1 MVERSEEH
9 RASQGSESPGD
20 LVWGK
25 NGLSMA
31 LAELPRLPPLRFRGA
46 CQRVCRDGGRLLAL
60 CVLPPRRGPNAGSPS
75 ELVAVLG
82 DDARSRIGLL
92 CMELPETRSYPAL
105 TADLPEAQAFE
116 RELFEQHGIEPQ
128 GHPWLKPLR
137 EHADLAP
144 PSKGERTGLRPHP
157 FFRVEGTGIH
167 EVAVGPVHAG
177 VIEPGHFRFQCHGE
191 IVRHLEIQ
199 LGYQHRGAESLLL
212 RSLPARRL
220 VVAESIA
227 GDTAVGHALAYCKGI
242 EALSATDVPLYAQA
256 VRGIALELERVANH
270 VGDLGALCND
280 VGYLPGASWFGRL
293 RGEFL
298 NLLMELSG
306 NRFGR
311 SLLRPGGI
319 RFGLCAEKRK
329 DFLDRL
335 ASAERDL
342 KDTAELTFDTP
353 TICSRF
359 EHTGVVTHE
368 VAQTLGLVGPVAR
381 ASACDRDVRRDH
393 PFGIYRFVHIPVA
406 LVDSGDVMARALV
419 RWLETQRSITFLRE
433 QLTELPEE
441 VLFVESAPFRA
452 EAVVVSM
459 VEGWRGEIVHIAT
472 TDRDGRLAGYKIVDP
487 SFHNWFGLA
496 MALRG
501 DQISDF
507 PLCNKSFNLSYAGH
521 DL

>member
-1 MVERSEEH
+1 MVELSGENQGQR
-9 RASQGSESPGD
+9 GSENSSS

-25 NGLSMA
+25 NGLRLE
-31 LAELPRLPPLRFRGA
+31 LAELPRLPPLPFRSA
-46 CQRVCRDGGRLLAL
+46 CCRVCSDGGRLLAL
-60 CVLPPRRGPNAGSPS
+60 CTLPPCEGPSSGSPP
-75 ELVAVLG
+75 ELLAVLG
-82 DDARSRIGLL
+82 EDARSRIGLL
-92 CMELPETRSYPAL
+92 RMELPETRSYPAL
-105 TADLPEAQAFE
+105 TADLPQAQAFE
-116 RELFEQHGIEPQ
+116 RELFEEHSIHPQ

-144 PSKGERTGLRPHP
+144 PSEGEETAVRPHP
-157 FFRVEGTGIH
+157 FFRVEGPGIH

-177 VIEPGHFRFQCHGE
+177 IIEPGHFRFQCHGE

-212 RSLPARRL
+212 RSRPARRL

-227 GDTAVGHALAYCKGI
+227 GDTSVGHALAYCKAI
-242 EALSATDVPLYAQA
+242 EALGSTDVPLYAQA

-311 SLLRPGGI
+311 SLLKPGGV

-329 DFLDRL
+329 DFLEQL
-335 ASAERDL
+335 ARAERDL
-342 KDTAELTFDTP
+342 KDTAELIFDTP

-368 VAQTLGLVGPVAR
+368 VAQTLGLVGPAAR

-419 RWLETQRSITFLRE
+419 RWLETQRSITFVRE

-441 VLFVESAPFRA
+441 ALSAESAPLRP

-459 VEGWRGEIVHIAT
+459 VEGWRGEIVHVAT
-472 TDRDGRLAGYKIVDP
+472 TGRDGELAGYKIVDP

>member
-1 MVERSEEH
+1 L
-9 RASQGSESPGD
+9 PD
-20 LVWGK
+20 LLGV
-25 NGLSMA
+25 
-31 LAELPRLPPLRFRGA
+31 LA
-46 CQRVCRDGGRLLAL
+46 
-60 CVLPPRRGPNAGSPS
+60 
-75 ELVAVLG
+75 
-82 DDARSRIGLL
+82 DDAHSRIALL
-92 CMELPETRSYPAL
+92 RMELTSRSYPAL
-105 TADLPEAQAFE
+105 TIDLPQAQAFE
-116 RELFEQHGIEPQ
+116 RELFEEHAIQPE

-137 EHADLAP
+137 RHPELAL
-144 PSKGERTGLRPHP
+144 PSGAEKSALPSHP
-157 FFRVEGTGIH
+157 FFRVEGPGIH

-177 VIEPGHFRFQCHGE
+177 IIEPGHFRFQCHGE
-191 IVRHLEIQ
+191 MVRHLEIQ
-199 LGYQHRGAESLLL
+199 LGYQHRGAESLFLQA
-212 RSLPARRL
+212 SPARRL

-227 GDTAVGHALAYCKGI
+227 GDTSVGHALAYCKAMEVLAGT
-242 EALSATDVPLYAQA
+242 EVPLYAQA
-256 VRGIALELERVANH
+256 LRGIALELERVANH

-311 SLLRPGGI
+311 SLLRLGGV
-319 RFGLCAEKRK
+319 RFGLCAKKRNE
-329 DFLDRL
+329 FLDRL
-335 ASAERDL
+335 ARAERDL

-359 EHTGVVTHE
+359 ERTGVVTRE
-368 VAQTLGLVGPVAR
+368 VAETLGLVGPAAR

-433 QLTELPEE
+433 QLKELPEE
-441 VLFVESAPFRA
+441 ALCGEGAPLRPES
-452 EAVVVSM
+452 VVASM
-459 VEGWRGEIVHIAT
+459 VEGWRGEIVHVAAT
-472 TDRDGRLAGYKIVDP
+472 GPDGSLVGYKIVDP